1 MGEPAKKL
9 PPTPA
14 EPEMPALEPG
24 DTELEG
30 LIFPLATRL
39 GSSVMVGRN
48 YDFEFGCS
56 GVVQRI
62 AIRKNGTVSVQVR
75 TGGQFTGGKLSGY
88 RFRELVFFANGMYGA
103 APANDNGSGR

>member
-14 EPEMPALEPG
+14 EPEMPPLEPG

-30 LIFPLATRL
+30 LIFPVQTRL
-39 GSSVMVGRN
+39 GSSVIKGRN

-56 GVVQRI
+56 GIVQRI
-62 AIRKNGTVSVQVR
+62 AVRKNGIVSVQVR
-75 TGGQFTGGKLSGY
+75 TGGAFLDGRLQGY
-88 RFRELVFFANGMYGA
+88 RFRELIFFPNGMYGA
-103 APANDNGSGR
+103 APDGGK